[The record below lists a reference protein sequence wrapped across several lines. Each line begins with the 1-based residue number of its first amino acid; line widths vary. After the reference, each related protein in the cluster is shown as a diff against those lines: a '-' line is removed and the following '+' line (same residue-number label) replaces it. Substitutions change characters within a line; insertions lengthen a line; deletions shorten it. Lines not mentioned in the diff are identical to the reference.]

1 MARGINKVMSIGNLG
16 KDPELTYSQGGL
28 AIAKFTLATT
38 EGRKTAEGNWEDQT
52 EWHRIVFFGK
62 TAESVG
68 QYLTKGSQVY
78 VEGKIHYDS
87 YESEGV
93 KRYTTEIIGFKMQ
106 MLGRREDSQGQGYQ
120 QPSQPRPPADRGAPP
135 GADNGEYEDDLP
147 F

>member
-1 MARGINKVMSIGNLG
+1 MARGINKVILIGNLG
-16 KDPELTYSQGGL
+16 RDPELTYTQNGL

-38 EGRKTAEGNWEDQT
+38 EGRKNAEGNREDHT

-62 TAESVG
+62 IAEICS

-78 VEGKIHYDS
+78 IEGRISYGS

-93 KRYTTEIIGFKMQ
+93 KRYTTDIIGNNMQ
-106 MLGRREDSQGQGYQ
+106 MLGRREDSQGHSQAPTQQ
-120 QPSQPRPPADRGAPP
+120 QPASSGAPP
-135 GADNGEYEDDLP
+135 SQGNGDFEEDLP